1 MNPQQKDILISV
13 VIPVYNNSQWIGATI
28 QSVIDQQYR
37 NLEIIVVDDGS
48 KDNTWQVI
56 QDLSAISPMIK
67 GFQIENGGQGRA
79 RNYGVKQAMGD
90 WIAFIDSDDLWLPG
104 KLEWQLNQ
112 SLVSGVDMSFTNG
125 YICLN
130 NDLDLTHYPF
140 GVTDR
145 IYQGDDDVQHFHIQ
159 NRVPTSS
166 VMIKRKVFIAAGGF
180 PESRAIQNAED
191 YFLWTKLLTLG
202 YRLKGLSNI
211 LLKYRVHA
219 GSSTAEEVKA
229 LLPLIEVLLK
239 IPGKHGEARARQL
252 NMVTMRIVNLL
263 SPQKELK
270 KIQSQIPLILPIIRI
285 SAVSFLLKLL
295 WMANKKLFVSI
306 LHRTEN
312 SWGLP
317 FVQNHNNSEMM
328 I

>member
-56 QDLSAISPMIK
+56 QDLSAMYPMIK

-79 RNYGVKQAMGD
+79 RNFGVKQAKGD

-104 KLEWQLNQ
+104 KLERQLHQ
-112 SLVSGVDMSFTNG
+112 SLLSGIDMSFTNG

-130 NDLDLTHYPF
+130 NDLELTRYPF
-140 GVTDR
+140 GVPDR
-145 IYQGDDDVQHFHIQ
+145 IYQGEDDVQHFHIQ

-191 YFLWTKLLTLG
+191 YYLWTKLLTLG
-202 YRLKGLSNI
+202 HSLMGMSEI
-211 LLKYRVHA
+211 LLKYRVHE

-229 LLPLIEVLLK
+229 LLPLIEVLLQL
-239 IPGKHGEARARQL
+239 PGKHGEARARQL
-252 NMVTMRIVNLL
+252 NIVTMRIVNLL
-263 SPQKELK
+263 SLQKELR
-270 KIQSQIPLILPIIRI
+270 KIQSQMPHILPIIRVPAI
-285 SAVSFLLKLL
+285 SWLLKLL
-295 WMANKKLFVSI
+295 FMVNKRLFVSI
-306 LHRTEN
+306 LHRTEK

-317 FVQNHNNSEMM
+317 FMSTAKN
-328 I
+328 